1 MGVWCRRGKWRGG
14 GRRPSQPPRPAHPP
28 GPQSRLG
35 VSLPPAVVAG
45 RTAAVRSG
53 RLVRFHLPGG
63 ARAAVPLGAL
73 EGRPAERQADPQLD
87 PPELRTALQRTRLP
101 DDRLAHDRH
110 RGGGD
115 GHRRRARGPVR
126 VLRSARA
133 AETAAGRAVH
143 RRADPALVELP
154 RAGLRLAADPRQRG
168 HPQLAAG
175 RGGAR
180 VGQPRLLELGDVA
193 GLQLHL
199 AAVHDPAGVVGGRTR
214 AGLDDRGFCGPRRPR
229 LADVPERDLP
239 ADPARDRSWVD
250 LHFRVDA
257 RRLHHADARRG
268 RGFDDDRQR
277 RLQQRRGRQQRAV
290 RGRLRGGAAGGHGPV
305 PAAGPAAGSVR
316 SAVTGTSRGR
326 RIALGVFTALLV
338 GLLFFPIVIIMVYA
352 FNPSNIQSW
361 PLPGLSTRWF
371 SPTWHNAEMRHA
383 LWLSVRAGL
392 LSTAIAV
399 LLGSMAAFAVHRFRF
414 FGREAI
420 SFLIVLPIALP
431 GIITGMALNSF
442 ISFGG
447 VEFGLLTIIVGHAT
461 FCIVVVYNNVLA
473 RLRRTSSSLVE
484 ASMDLGAD
492 GLQTFRY
499 VTLPMIA
506 TALVAGGLLAFALS
520 FDEIVVT
527 TFTAGAQSTLPIWIF
542 GNIRLGQQL
551 PQVNVVVL
559 FVILLSL
566 IPVALAQRLTRD
578 TGLLRRGAP
587 APPPAPPPSPRPP
600 TSPPPPTPPP

>member
-1 MGVWCRRGKWRGG
+1 
-14 GRRPSQPPRPAHPP
+14 
-28 GPQSRLG
+28 
-35 VSLPPAVVAG
+35 
-45 RTAAVRSG
+45 
-53 RLVRFHLPGG
+53 
-63 ARAAVPLGAL
+63 
-73 EGRPAERQADPQLD
+73 
-87 PPELRTALQRTRLP
+87 
-101 DDRLAHDRH
+101 
-110 RGGGD
+110 
-115 GHRRRARGPVR
+115 
-126 VLRSARA
+126 
-133 AETAAGRAVH
+133 
-143 RRADPALVELP
+143 
-154 RAGLRLAADPRQRG
+154 
-168 HPQLAAG
+168 
-175 RGGAR
+175 
-180 VGQPRLLELGDVA
+180 
-193 GLQLHL
+193 
-199 AAVHDPAGVVGGRTR
+199 
-214 AGLDDRGFCGPRRPR
+214 
-229 LADVPERDLP
+229 
-239 ADPARDRSWVD
+239 
-250 LHFRVDA
+250 
-257 RRLHHADARRG
+257 
-268 RGFDDDRQR
+268 
-277 RLQQRRGRQQRAV
+277 
-290 RGRLRGGAAGGHGPV
+290 
-305 PAAGPAAGSVR
+305 
-316 SAVTGTSRGR
+316 VTGTSRGS
-326 RIALGVFTALLV
+326 RIALGVFTALLMV
-338 GLLFFPIVIIMVYA
+338 FLFFPIVIIMVYA

-392 LSTAIAV
+392 LSTGIAV

-431 GIITGMALNSF
+431 GI
-442 ISFGG
+442 
-447 VEFGLLTIIVGHAT
+447 EFGLLTIIVGHAT

-473 RLRRTSSSLVE
+473 RLRRTPSSLVE

-578 TGLLRRGAP
+578 TGVLRRGAP
-587 APPPAPPPSPRPP
+587 APAPVAAAVP
-600 TSPPPPTPPP
+600 